1 MEKIDRLNINVEM
14 GKRIEYLRKQ
24 KKFTQEELAFRSNI
38 NKNYLCDVE
47 KGRRNPTLIILSK
60 IANGLEITLEELFKG
75 VGLNGIF

>member
-1 MEKIDRLNINVEM
+1 MEKIDKLNINIEM

-38 NKNYLCDVE
+38 NKNYLCDIE

>member
-1 MEKIDRLNINVEM
+1 MEKIDKLNINVEM

-38 NKNYLCDVE
+38 NKNYLCDIE

>member
-1 MEKIDRLNINVEM
+1 MEKIDKLNINVEM

-38 NKNYLCDVE
+38 NKNYLCDIE
-47 KGRRNPTLIILSK
+47 KGRRNPTLIILKK